1 MSKDTKNTTIKQDPA
16 IHIKFLPIDIPRA
29 AVGLIGGIIFRPKKI
44 YISDKR
50 PSRKGGAL
58 VIANH
63 YSYSDPLILGISM
76 NRRMYYL
83 AGELAMGKGLKT
95 LGLKGCGCIGID
107 RNISD
112 LDGIKRA
119 VNVMKRGH
127 YLLMF
132 PQGRL
137 HREEEMT
144 ELKSGA
150 ILMAWQANVPILPVY
165 VKKGDNRSAIM
176 EFNKIIERFPKSSYV
191 DDALLGIGNSFI
203 AMGYKDDA
211 KAFLEELINRHP
223 KSPLVAEARKQ
234 LKAIGGGKR

>member
-1 MSKDTKNTTIKQDPA
+1 MSKAKQNVTIKQDPA

-29 AVGLIGGIIFRPKKI
+29 AVGLVCGILYRPKKI
-44 YISDKR
+44 YVSEKR
-50 PSRKGGAL
+50 PNKKGGAL
-58 VIANH
+58 VVANH
-63 YSYSDPLILGISM
+63 YSYSDPLILGISL

-107 RNISD
+107 GNISD
-112 LDGIKRA
+112 LEGIKRA
-119 VNVMKRGH
+119 VNVLKRGH

-165 VKKGDNRSAIM
+165 VKKGAKWYNRAKVVVGE
-176 EFNKIIERFPKSSYV
+176 EFKVSDYCKKPMPSMSDI
-191 DDALLGIGNSFI
+191 
-203 AMGYKDDA
+203 
-211 KAFLEELINRHP
+211 EELTKIAFGKMKECESRYFEYMNQ
-223 KSPLVAEARKQ
+223 KKQ
-234 LKAIGGGKR
+234 

>member
-63 YSYSDPLILGISM
+63 YSYSDPLILGNSM

-165 VKKGDNRSAIM
+165 VKKGDKWYNRAKIVVGE
-176 EFNKIIERFPKSSYV
+176 EFRVSDYCEKAMPSMSDINKLTRITLDKMKECEQKYFEYFK
-191 DDALLGIGNSFI
+191 
-203 AMGYKDDA
+203 K
-211 KAFLEELINRHP
+211 K
-223 KSPLVAEARKQ
+223 
-234 LKAIGGGKR
+234 

>member
-1 MSKDTKNTTIKQDPA
+1 MSKKVRNNQTIKQDPA
-16 IHIKFLPIDIPRA
+16 VHIKFLPIDIPRA
-29 AVGLIGGIIFRPKKI
+29 AVALVGGVYYRPKKI
-44 YISDKR
+44 YVSDKR
-50 PSRKGGAL
+50 PNKKGGAL

-112 LDGIKRA
+112 IDGIRRA
-119 VNVMKRGH
+119 VNIMKRGH

-150 ILMAWQANVPILPVY
+150 ILMAWQANVPLLPVY
-165 VKKGDNRSAIM
+165 VKKGVKWYNRSIVVVGE
-176 EFNKIIERFPKSSYV
+176 EFHISDYCKKAMPSMADIENLTKI
-191 DDALLGIGNSFI
+191 ALEK
-203 AMGYKDDA
+203 MKECE
-211 KAFLEELINRHP
+211 KAYFAYMDQKE
-223 KSPLVAEARKQ
+223 
-234 LKAIGGGKR
+234 KR